1 MGPKRGEPFRRLIP
15 QPLRACSK
23 EDPAGSSRRTKA
35 AGGMGDICL
44 DSVWTA
50 LGEAFDRQ
58 AATQASIEAVVVKAA
73 EEREAA
79 AAAKAAASEGGG
91 EGGCS
96 GGESKEDGCSGGE
109 SEEEGGSNGDEGE
122 ALSGVHGREVQAQWD
137 ALRPRARAPPLQ
149 GVRRQPHLRARA
161 AAHQVHGLPL
171 REGRCGCAGE
181 GSGCARGSGCGR
193 TGERDGSGVQARCI
207 EPM

>member
-1 MGPKRGEPFRRLIP
+1 
-15 QPLRACSK
+15 
-23 EDPAGSSRRTKA
+23 
-35 AGGMGDICL
+35 MGDI
-44 DSVWTA
+44 WTA

-58 AATQASIEAVVVKAA
+58 AATQASIEAAVVKAA

-137 ALRPRARAPPLQ
+137 ALRPRAGAQGLQ
-149 GVRRQPHLRARA
+149 GVRRQPHLA
-161 AAHQVHGLPL
+161 L
-171 REGRCGCAGE
+171 
-181 GSGCARGSGCGR
+181 
-193 TGERDGSGVQARCI
+193 
-207 EPM
+207 